1 METEI
6 TDRSMINKR
15 IGALQL
21 RKASYLGKEPEHPS
35 FHINKWEPNSYYGNE
50 HMFVDMGDYYTYPDD
65 KYASIHIS
73 KGCFKHPE
81 TSYAVASFDWN
92 DREEA
97 YELRFVSD
105 RPVYLT
111 KEEKDIFWD
120 LAEMGYKEL
129 NKHEY
134 EED

>member
-1 METEI
+1 
-6 TDRSMINKR
+6 MINKR

-21 RKASYLGKEPEHPS
+21 RKASYLGEEPEHPS
-35 FHINKWEPNSYYGNE
+35 YHIDKWEPNTYYGNE
-50 HMFVDMGDYYTYPDD
+50 DKFVDMGDYYTYPDNRYID
-65 KYASIHIS
+65 IRIS
-73 KGCFKHPE
+73 KSCFKHPE
-81 TSYAVASFDWN
+81 NSYAVASFDY
-92 DREEA
+92 DDHEEA

-111 KEEKDIFWD
+111 HDEKDIFWD
-120 LAEMGYKEL
+120 LVEMGYKDL